1 MGDVFTDRLGPRI
14 DGELSPN
21 DARDVDRHLETC
33 AACAREY
40 AALAAV
46 HRSLS
51 EKLMRH
57 TAPDVLRARI
67 RGALMEPT
75 TEKPAPS
82 RERPWWR
89 LVAAGVVIAA
99 MSSALTFAAVRG
111 TTPDAATDELLA
123 SHLRSLQPGHLI
135 DVASTNQHTVKPWF
149 NGRVDLSPTVPN
161 LDSLGFPLVGGRTDY
176 VRDRAVPVI
185 VYARR
190 QHLINVYVWPTS
202 GASSAGTRSI
212 SRNGY
217 HFISWRMSGLEYEAV
232 SDLNTGELDQFAASF
247 RAAR

>member
-1 MGDVFTDRLGPRI
+1 M
-14 DGELSPN
+14 
-21 DARDVDRHLETC
+21 
-33 AACAREY
+33 
-40 AALAAV
+40 
-46 HRSLS
+46 
-51 EKLMRH
+51 
-57 TAPDVLRARI
+57 
-67 RGALMEPT
+67 
-75 TEKPAPS
+75 
-82 RERPWWR
+82 
-89 LVAAGVVIAA
+89 
-99 MSSALTFAAVRG
+99 
-111 TTPDAATDELLA
+111 
-123 SHLRSLQPGHLI
+123 
-135 DVASTNQHTVKPWF
+135 KPWF